1 MNFADVLTAL
11 GLMAVIEGLVL
22 ALAPLRFE
30 QLLEALRSLTKQQLR
45 MIALVVIA
53 GGVGTIW
60 IAQNLG

>member
-1 MNFADVLTAL
+1 MNFADVLTAF